1 MMNKSTDIV
10 CVVFGAD
17 VDKMTIRIRGIGPTY
32 DKTWKMLNSMP
43 CHMFEDSWD
52 NFPWSGFSTRYEII
66 PLEIGKIV
74 GIENISEEC
83 E

>member
-1 MMNKSTDIV
+1 MNKSTDIIG
-10 CVVFGAD
+10 VVFGAKD
-17 VDKMTIRIRGIGPTY
+17 NKLTIRIRGIGPTY
-32 DKTWKMLNSMP
+32 DKTWKMLDSMP
-43 CHMFEDSWD
+43 HHMFEDSWD

-74 GIENISEEC
+74 GIENISEEY